1 MRVNGSQ
8 LAKFAGVSRESV
20 RKARVAGRIVAGPD
34 GTFDLESAAAVLMGG
49 RAGGVSGLPSV
60 AESRQAAEAFK
71 ARLAK
76 LEVERQEGK
85 LVVAADVER
94 AWREIGVQIRDAV
107 MALPARV
114 MNRLPA
120 EYRRA
125 VFVAINEEARAIL
138 TALSGKIRGPK
149 RAGRGVRRRPSKR
162 GARKV

>member
-1 MRVNGSQ
+1 

-49 RAGGVSGLPSV
+49 RAGGVSGLPTV

-94 AWREIGVQIRDAV
+94 AWSGIGVQIRDAV
-107 MALPARV
+107 MALKSRICNRV
-114 MNRLPA
+114 PS
-120 EYRRA
+120 EWRRELAA
-125 VFVAINEEARAIL
+125 VINEEARAIL
-138 TALSGKIRGPK
+138 TGLSGKVRGRK
-149 RAGRGVRRRPSKR
+149 QRAGRGVRRRPSKR